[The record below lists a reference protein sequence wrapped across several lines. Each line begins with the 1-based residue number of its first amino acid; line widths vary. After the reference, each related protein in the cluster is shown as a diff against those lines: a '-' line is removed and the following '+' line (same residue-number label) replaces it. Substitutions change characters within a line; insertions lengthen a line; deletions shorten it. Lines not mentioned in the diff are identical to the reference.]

1 VDIETF
7 ERPVFNHVGFSLPR
21 DALNSAGRKRIADF
35 FGNVFGFEERTA
47 YTKDREFM
55 VLTMGGPDQ
64 LIVLFGSDSPT
75 TATPPND
82 HWGMRCHSLE
92 QLQFYCDR
100 AREEVAKDGGIEFE
114 DYSVALMEDMTPR
127 HNLHRFYVRLG
138 TPFTFEVQFYEW
150 LDAANGSPTS
160 AASNAQAA
168 E

>member
-1 VDIETF
+1 MSVQTF
-7 ERPVFNHVGFSLPR
+7 ERPVFNHVGFSVPR
-21 DALNSAGRKRIADF
+21 DALDAEGRKRIAGF
-35 FGNVFGFEERTA
+35 FGNVFGFVERTG

-64 LIVLFGSDSPT
+64 LIVFFGSDNPT

-92 QLQFYCDR
+92 QLQLYCDR
-100 AREEVAKDGGIEFE
+100 ARAEVAKDPGIDFD
-114 DYSVALMEDMTPR
+114 DYSFALMEDMTPR

-150 LDAANGSPTS
+150 LDAGIGTTE
-160 AASNAQAA
+160 NAPQNTR
-168 E
+168 ESE